1 MRGIVSDKLKP
12 FLAQVNQVIADNKAN
27 NISLSVAQ
35 VRENLNNLQAFI
47 GQGPK
52 VSYVA
57 DHNISVNNHQI
68 PVRVYSPAPKQAL
81 PVVLHYHGGGHMCGS
96 IELYDTISRKIA
108 VIGQC
113 IVIAVEYR
121 LAPEYPYPEGLDDC
135 QQALIYYQQVL
146 QEIAFNEQVIILGDS
161 AGGAICTT
169 LAMQSLT
176 NSALRID
183 KQILIYPSVDYTL
196 CSDSIKTN
204 GSGYLLE
211 TDKVSWYFDHYFQ
224 ANEDRAKAS
233 PLFGTINRK
242 LPKTLIFTTGCDP
255 LRDEGL
261 AYAGALTAAGVA
273 VNHQHFDDLIHAYM
287 LLDALVPE
295 ECQQT
300 YQMIGEFI
308 RQEHH

>member
-12 FLAQVNQVIADNKAN
+12 FLAQVNQVIVDNKAN

-35 VRENLNNLQAFI
+35 VRENLNNLQALI

-57 DHNISVNNHQI
+57 DHNISVNHHQI

-108 VIGQC
+108 IIGQC

-121 LAPEYPYPEGLDDC
+121 LAPEHPYPEGLDDC

-146 QEIAFNEQVIILGDS
+146 TKVAFNEQVIILGDS

-176 NSALRID
+176 NSALKID

-196 CSDSIKTN
+196 SSESSKAN
-204 GSGYLLE
+204 GHGFLLE
-211 TDKVSWYFDHYFQ
+211 SEKIAWYFDHYFQ

-233 PLFGTINRK
+233 PLFGTINK
-242 LPKTLIFTTGCDP
+242 NIPETLIFTAGCDP

-287 LLDALVPE
+287 LLDALLPE

-308 RQEHH
+308 RQEHY

>member
-12 FLAQVNQVIADNKAN
+12 FLTQVNQVIADNKTN
-27 NISLSVAQ
+27 NITLSVAQ
-35 VRENLNNLQAFI
+35 VRENLNNLQTLI
-47 GQGPK
+47 GEGPE
-52 VSYVA
+52 VSYVVN
-57 DHNISVNNHQI
+57 HKISVNSHQI
-68 PVRVYSPAPKQAL
+68 PVRVYSPAPEQAL

-108 VIGQC
+108 TMGQC

-121 LAPEYPYPEGLDDC
+121 LAPEHPYPAGLDDC
-135 QQALIYYQQVL
+135 QQALMYYQQVL
-146 QEIAFNEQVIILGDS
+146 TEVAFSKQVIVLGDS

-176 NSALRID
+176 NSALNID

-211 TDKVSWYFDHYFQ
+211 TDKVSWYFEHYFQ
-224 ANEDRAKAS
+224 TNEDRAKAS

-242 LPKTLIFTTGCDP
+242 LPKTLIFTAGCDP

-261 AYAGALTAAGVA
+261 AYAGALTATGVP
-273 VNHQHFDDLIHAYM
+273 VKHHHFDDLIHAYM
-287 LLDALVPE
+287 LLDALVSE

-308 RQEHH
+308 QQ